1 MEDMQALAD
10 IVIDYGRF
18 ADRVADHCSTFKP
31 IVLTAIAN
39 NLEKLAR
46 EIDAT
51 RCIVNP
57 QAGLAKPKRTKK
69 A

>member
-10 IVIDYGRF
+10 IVMAYRRF
-18 ADRVADHCSTFKP
+18 AERTADHCSTFKP
-31 IVLTAIAN
+31 VVLAAIVN

-46 EIDAT
+46 DIDAT

-57 QAGLAKPKRTKK
+57 QAGVAKPKRMKK